1 MWSRWGRNG
10 WRSVDPA
17 PDRTRSLSKRV
28 ASQSLPDSLEPSDMT
43 AYLRAIRLVNFRN
56 YADATALLAPGLN
69 VVVGDNAQ
77 GIRTCRRQST

>member
-1 MWSRWGRNG
+1 MS
-10 WRSVDPA
+10 
-17 PDRTRSLSKRV
+17 
-28 ASQSLPDSLEPSDMT
+28 

-77 GIRTCRRQST
+77 GKTNLLEAIAFNVAGVAVSLNQPVPNTPSDRQRCHCASSGCQEMPFANLS